1 MKFAVL
7 FACRCIFT

>member
-7 FACRCIFT
+7 FGRSGIVT